1 MSKYAVCNPATGE
14 VVETFPSA
22 TDEEVA
28 AAVASAHDAYTGW
41 GRTSTVAERA
51 ALVRR
56 VAELHR
62 ERAGELAKAIN
73 EEMGKAL
80 AAAEGEVLFSADI
93 YQYYADRAGEFL
105 ADQEIELLGGEG
117 RALLRRQPVGA
128 LLGIMPWNYP
138 VYQVARFAAPNLV
151 TGNTIVLKHAAQCP
165 RSAALQAAIFRDA
178 GLPEGAYVNVYA
190 TNDQIAD
197 VIADPRIQGVSLTGS
212 ERAGS
217 IIGEIA
223 GRNLKKCVLELG
235 GADPF
240 VLLSTDDLD
249 GAVDDALSART
260 GNVGQACNG
269 AKRFVVV
276 DDLYDDFVATLHER
290 VAAAAAGA
298 PLSSLAA
305 AEGLAEQVDAAVAAG
320 AHLVTS
326 GERNGAFHPVGVLTD
341 VTPDNPA
348 YHQEFF
354 GPVAMVFRAA
364 DEADAVRI
372 ANDTPYG
379 LGSYV
384 YSTDPEQADRV
395 ASALEVG
402 MVFVNG
408 VGLEAVELPFGGVR
422 LSGYGR
428 ELGSL
433 GIEEFVNKKMIR
445 IAR

>member
-1 MSKYAVCNPATGE
+1 MSKYAVRNPATGE
-14 VVETFPSA
+14 VLETFPTA
-22 TDEEVA
+22 TDAEVTAAVA
-28 AAVASAHDAYTGW
+28 AAAAAHETW
-41 GRTSTVAERA
+41 GRETSVAERA
-51 ALVRR
+51 AAIAR

-62 ERAGELAKAIN
+62 ERADELAEAIN
-73 EEMGKAL
+73 LEMGKAL
-80 AAAEGEVLFSADI
+80 GAAKGEVLFSADI
-93 YQYYADRAGEFL
+93 YQYYADRAETLL
-105 ADQEIELLGGEG
+105 ADQPIELLSGEG
-117 RALLRRQPVGA
+117 HALIRRQSVGA

-138 VYQVARFAAPNLV
+138 VYQVARFAAPNLLL
-151 TGNTIVLKHAAQCP
+151 GNTIVLKHAAQCP
-165 RSAALQAAIFRDA
+165 RSAALQAQIFVDA
-178 GLPEGAYVNVYA
+178 GLPEGAYVNIYA
-190 TNDQIAD
+190 TSDQIAE
-197 VIADPRIQGVSLTGS
+197 VIADPRIHGVSLTGS

-217 IIGEIA
+217 IIGELA
-223 GRNLKKCVLELG
+223 GRHLKKCVLELG

-240 VLLSTDDLD
+240 VLLSTDDLES
-249 GAVDDALSART
+249 AVDDALSART

-276 DDLYDDFVATLHER
+276 DELYDAFVGLLNDKIAT
-290 VAAAAAGA
+290 AGNGA
-298 PLSSLAA
+298 PLSSVGAAEELAGQVAA
-305 AEGLAEQVDAAVAAG
+305 AVSAG
-320 AHLVTS
+320 ASLVS
-326 GERNGAFHPVGVLTD
+326 AGERDGAFHPVGVLTD
-341 VTPDNPA
+341 VAPENPA

-384 YSTDPEQADRV
+384 YTTDPEQADRV

-428 ELGSL
+428 ELGTL
-433 GIEEFVNKKMIR
+433 GIDEFVNKKMIR
-445 IAR
+445 VAR

>member
-1 MSKYAVCNPATGE
+1 MSKYAVRNPATGQ

-28 AAVASAHDAYTGW
+28 AAVASAASAYAEW

-80 AAAEGEVLFSADI
+80 GAAEGEVLFSADI
-93 YQYYADRAGEFL
+93 YQYYSDRAEQFL
-105 ADQEIELLGGEG
+105 ADQEIELLGGSG

-178 GLPEGAYVNVYA
+178 GLPEGAFVNVYA

-217 IIGEIA
+217 IVGEIA
-223 GRNLKKCVLELG
+223 GRHLKKCVLELG

-249 GAVDDALSART
+249 AAVDDALSART

-276 DDLYDDFVATLHER
+276 DELYDDFVAALHQR
-290 VAAAAAGA
+290 VSAAAVAA

-305 AEGLAEQVDAAVAAG
+305 AEGLAAQVDAAVAAG
-320 AHLVTS
+320 AHLVAS
-326 GERNGAFHPVGVLTD
+326 GERDGAFHPVGVLTD
-341 VTPDNPA
+341 VAPDNPA

-354 GPVAMVFRAA
+354 GPVAMVFRAS
-364 DEADAVRI
+364 DEADAIRI

-384 YSTDPEQADRV
+384 YTTDPEQADRV

-445 IAR
+445 IA

>member
-1 MSKYAVCNPATGE
+1 MSKYAVCNPATGQ

-28 AAVASAHDAYTGW
+28 AAVASAHRAYVEW
-41 GRTSTVAERA
+41 GRTTPVAERA
-51 ALVRR
+51 AAVRR

-80 AAAEGEVLFSADI
+80 GAAEGEVLFSADI
-93 YQYYADRAGEFL
+93 YQYYADRAEEFL
-105 ADQEIELLGGEG
+105 ADQEIELLGGRG

-165 RSAALQAAIFRDA
+165 RSAALQAQIFADA

-217 IIGEIA
+217 IVGEIA

-249 GAVDDALSART
+249 AAVDDALSART

-276 DDLYDDFVATLHER
+276 DGLYDEFVAKLHER
-290 VAAAAAGA
+290 VSAAAAGA

-320 AHLVTS
+320 AHLVAS
-326 GERNGAFHPVGVLTD
+326 GDRNGAFHPVGVLTD
-341 VTPDNPA
+341 VAPDNPA

-384 YSTDPEQADRV
+384 YTTDPEQADRV

-445 IAR
+445 IA

>member
-1 MSKYAVCNPATGE
+1 MSKYAVRNPATGE
-14 VVETFPSA
+14 VVETYPTA
-22 TDEEVA
+22 TDAEVA
-28 AAVASAHDAYTGW
+28 AAVTAAAAAHETW
-41 GRTSTVAERA
+41 GRQTSVAERA
-51 ALVRR
+51 AAIAR

-62 ERAGELAKAIN
+62 ERADELAEAIN
-73 EEMGKAL
+73 LEMGKAL
-80 AAAEGEVLFSADI
+80 GAAKGEVLFSADI
-93 YQYYADRAGEFL
+93 YQYYADRAESLL
-105 ADQEIELLGGEG
+105 ADQPIELLSGEG
-117 RALLRRQPVGA
+117 HALIRRQSVGA

-138 VYQVARFAAPNLV
+138 VYQVARFAAPNLLL
-151 TGNTIVLKHAAQCP
+151 GNTIVLKHAAQCP
-165 RSAALQAAIFRDA
+165 RSAALQAQIFVDA

-190 TNDQIAD
+190 TSDQIAG
-197 VIADPRIQGVSLTGS
+197 VIADPRIHGVSLTGS
-212 ERAGS
+212 EHAGS
-217 IIGEIA
+217 IIGELA
-223 GRNLKKCVLELG
+223 GRHLKKCVLELG

-240 VLLSTDDLD
+240 VLLSTDDLP

-276 DDLYDDFVATLHER
+276 DELYDAFVGLLNDKIAT
-290 VAAAAAGA
+290 AGNAA
-298 PLSSLAA
+298 PLSSVGAAEELAGQVAA
-305 AEGLAEQVDAAVAAG
+305 AVDAG
-320 AHLVTS
+320 ANLVS
-326 GERNGAFHPVGVLTD
+326 AGERDGAFHPVGVLTD

-364 DEADAVRI
+364 DEADAIRI

-384 YSTDPEQADRV
+384 YTTDPEQADRV

-428 ELGSL
+428 ELGTL
-433 GIEEFVNKKMIR
+433 GIDEFVNKKMIR
-445 IAR
+445 VAR

>member
-1 MSKYAVCNPATGE
+1 MSKYSVCNPATGE
-14 VVETFPSA
+14 VVETYPSA
-22 TDEEVA
+22 TDDEVA
-28 AAVASAHDAYTGW
+28 AAVAAAARAYAEW

-62 ERAGELAKAIN
+62 DRAGELAKAIN
-73 EEMGKAL
+73 EEMGKTL
-80 AAAEGEVLFSADI
+80 AAAEGEVTFSADI
-93 YQYYADRAGEFL
+93 YQFYADRAEQFL
-105 ADQEIELLGGEG
+105 ADEEIELLGGSG

-151 TGNTIVLKHAAQCP
+151 LGNTIVLKHAAQCP
-165 RSAALQAAIFRDA
+165 RSAALQAAIFADA

-197 VIADPRIQGVSLTGS
+197 IIADPRIQGVSLTGS

-217 IIGEIA
+217 IVGEIA
-223 GRNLKKCVLELG
+223 GRHLKKCVLELG

-249 GAVDDALSART
+249 GAVDDALAART

-269 AKRFVVV
+269 AKRFVVI
-276 DDLYDDFVATLHER
+276 DDLYDDFVAKLHER
-290 VAAAAAGA
+290 VLSAETGA

-305 AEGLAEQVDAAVAAG
+305 AEGLGEQVLAAVAAG
-320 AHLVTS
+320 AQLVAS
-326 GERNGAFHPVGVLTD
+326 GERNGAFHPVGVLTE

-364 DEADAVRI
+364 DERDAIRI

-384 YSTDPEQADRV
+384 YTTDPAQADRV

-422 LSGYGR
+422 RSGYGR
-428 ELGSL
+428 ELGRL

-445 IAR
+445 IA

>member
-93 YQYYADRAGEFL
+93 YQYYADRAEEFL

-260 GNVGQACNG
+260 GNVGQP
-269 AKRFVVV
+269 
-276 DDLYDDFVATLHER
+276 AT
-290 VAAAAAGA
+290 A
-298 PLSSLAA
+298 PSGSSSSTTCTTTSSPRC
-305 AEGLAEQVDAAVAAG
+305 
-320 AHLVTS
+320 TS
-326 GERNGAFHPVGVLTD
+326 GSPPRWPERRCPRSRRPRGWPSRSTRRS
-341 VTPDNPA
+341 PPA
-348 YHQEFF
+348 
-354 GPVAMVFRAA
+354 P
-364 DEADAVRI
+364 
-372 ANDTPYG
+372 TWSP
-379 LGSYV
+379 
-384 YSTDPEQADRV
+384 P
-395 ASALEVG
+395 ASATVPSTPS
-402 MVFVNG
+402 
-408 VGLEAVELPFGGVR
+408 AC
-422 LSGYGR
+422 
-428 ELGSL
+428 
-433 GIEEFVNKKMIR
+433 
-445 IAR
+445 

>member
-1 MSKYAVCNPATGE
+1 MSKYAVCNPATGQ

-28 AAVASAHDAYTGW
+28 AAVASAARAYAEW
-41 GRTSTVAERA
+41 GRTSSVTERA
-51 ALVRR
+51 AAVRR
-56 VAELHR
+56 VAQLHR

-73 EEMGKAL
+73 EEMGKTL
-80 AAAEGEVLFSADI
+80 AAAEGEVNFSADI
-93 YQYYADRAGEFL
+93 YQFYADRAEQFL
-105 ADQEIELLGGEG
+105 ADEEIELLGGGG

-151 TGNTIVLKHAAQCP
+151 LGNTIVLKHAPQCP
-165 RSAALQAAIFRDA
+165 RSAALQAAIFADS
-178 GLPEGAYVNVYA
+178 GLPEGAFVNVYA

-217 IIGEIA
+217 IVGELA
-223 GRNLKKCVLELG
+223 GRHLKKCVLELG

-269 AKRFVVV
+269 AKRFVVI
-276 DDLYDDFVATLHER
+276 DGLYDDFAAKLYDR
-290 VAAAAAGA
+290 VAASAEGA

-305 AEGLAEQVDAAVAAG
+305 AEGLAAQVDAAVAAG
-320 AHLVTS
+320 AHLVAS
-326 GERNGAFHPVGVLTD
+326 GARSGAFHPVGVLTD
-341 VTPDNPA
+341 VAPDNPA

-364 DEADAVRI
+364 DEADAIRI

-384 YSTDPEQADRV
+384 YTTDPEQADRV

-408 VGLEAVELPFGGVR
+408 VGMEAVELPFGGVR
-422 LSGYGR
+422 QSGYGR

-445 IAR
+445 IA